1 MDRFKEFN
9 DIMPLCLVLLYIPVW
24 IDLKPPS
31 LSTSVSIS
39 KLYIP
44 VWIDLKKQSRQN
56 TIHKA
61 RLYIP
66 VWIDLKNCNDFL

>member
-44 VWIDLKKQSRQN
+44 VWIDLKLDENEKGYTLPNFTFQ
-56 TIHKA
+56 
-61 RLYIP
+61 YG
-66 VWIDLKNCNDFL
+66 